1 MVLSTYGTTI
11 IFINC
16 IYTQRF
22 VRILYFWQTMLF
34 TTFGDI
40 AQKKQFS
47 TKTTSFLDFHGFPSM
62 KGLFYSRCCKTIYF
76 HWKLVIP
83 VNMLTHVNS
92 IGFNLFYVSLP
103 GCSPRMRFITNSG
116 EPLNTDGCVCCRHS
130 SIHTSIQ
137 SSIHQSPPECQSLDS
152 AGW

>member
-1 MVLSTYGTTI
+1 MGFHQWRVCSIPDAVKPYISTG
-11 IFINC
+11 
-16 IYTQRF
+16 
-22 VRILYFWQTMLF
+22 
-34 TTFGDI
+34 
-40 AQKKQFS
+40 
-47 TKTTSFLDFHGFPSM
+47 
-62 KGLFYSRCCKTIYF
+62 
-76 HWKLVIP
+76 KLVIP

-152 AGW
+152 AGWWGAEGLREDPGNGHWRKTMNNLLKTSVDLGFTNFRFIGDFCGYVF